1 MLSLLRELQQVWEA
15 DGEHDPSVAYA
26 ATALGE
32 TLDGVANEADFYPGV
47 PQIAPWKDPLGVRCS
62 PPSKLQRPSAEDVA
76 AQCPKIANLAS
87 LLLKDEA
94 FDALPWHCWSQSV
107 QDLKVA
113 LLIGDPE
120 LGAIQESSRFH
131 AGVMHIAANA
141 HYPAHCHDAVE
152 IYHLMSGKAQWWKNP
167 GKTCQ
172 GKGETAVMY
181 PGDYRQ
187 TASQEAHSI
196 TTGPFES
203 MLCFWFW
210 SGDVVSGKY
219 WFVED
224 DEEEAYMDISDIPEG
239 RVGSYYNRMASDYNR
254 VVVDKWGYNLPSA
267 VAATVAG
274 FVRDRGGLHILDIG
288 CGNGLVG
295 AELWKNGLNIE
306 SLVGM
311 DISRG
316 MLDEA
321 KSGGNYTS
329 LIEADLS
336 EPLSDEPGY
345 FNLILCV
352 GASTYFRPSVL
363 NHWLKLLA
371 PGSGILCLAHKSE
384 VTQMWEAKQ
393 NELVDGGQMHLKYKS
408 EHLPYMPKFAEEA
421 GNNKWANIYIFERSS
436 RTQLSAL
443 TKYV

>member
-1 MLSLLRELQQVWEA
+1 MLSLLRELQQVWES
-15 DGEHDPSVAYA
+15 DGEHDPAVAYA
-26 ATALGE
+26 AATLGD
-32 TLDGVANEADFYPGV
+32 TLDGITNEEDFYPGV
-47 PQIAPWKDPLGVRCS
+47 PQVAPWKDPLGVRVP

-76 AQCPKIANLAS
+76 AQCPRIANLAS
-87 LLLKDEA
+87 LLLREDIFE
-94 FDALPWHCWSQSV
+94 ALPWHSWSQSV
-107 QDLKVA
+107 PSLKCA
-113 LLIGDPE
+113 LLVGDPE
-120 LGAIQESSRFH
+120 LGAVQESTLFH
-131 AGVMHIAANA
+131 AGLMHIAANS

-152 IYHLMSGKAQWWKNP
+152 IYHLMSGKAQWWRNP
-167 GKTCQ
+167 GKWSQ
-172 GKGETAVMY
+172 GKGETAVLQS
-181 PGDYRQ
+181 GEYRH

-219 WFVED
+219 WFVKDD
-224 DEEEAYMDISDIPEG
+224 DEDAYMDISDIPEG
-239 RVGSYYNRMASDYNR
+239 QVGLYYNRMASDYNR
-254 VVVDKWGYNLPSA
+254 VVVDKWGYTLPSA
-267 VAATVAG
+267 VAATIAG
-274 FVRDRGGLHILDIG
+274 FVRLRGGLHILDIG

-311 DISRG
+311 DISRR

-321 KSGGNYTS
+321 ESGGNYTA

-336 EPLSDEPGY
+336 EPLSDQPGY

-371 PGSGILCLAHKSE
+371 PGSGVLCLAHKSE
-384 VTQMWEAKQ
+384 VTSMWEAKQ
-393 NELVDGGQMHLKYKS
+393 NELVDGGQMHLMYKS
-408 EHLPYMPKFAEEA
+408 DHLPYMPKFSEDA
-421 GNNKWANIYIFERSS
+421 NSNKWANIYIFERC
-436 RTQLSAL
+436 L
-443 TKYV
+443 